1 MYLYDFLSDSPRRV
15 TVSINKMLKRS
26 LFLIICLPGL
36 VQAKGLLDVQF
47 SEVPNTQVKIDFIFD
62 DIVFLQGT
70 HIIAEENQLLIDLG
84 IVDNE
89 QILNLV
95 PENTMGISSLKTQ
108 FIDSRLQVLITLS
121 EDVEHN
127 LIADNK
133 RYSLTFNK
141 KKIISNN
148 VATETSMI
156 NHSTSVAPIVSE
168 KRNSTRNI
176 IDSLDFKL
184 DQAQRGQL
192 IIKMANESVSS
203 LVTENGSRLEIK
215 LQGATISED
224 NLYTMDVMDFA
235 TPVRSFETF
244 REDDGVLVVVSTMK
258 EFQFEHTQIG
268 DEFIL
273 TVSNVEKESTRDQ
286 EANKAIYTGK
296 KFSLNFQKVAVRTAL
311 QIIADFNNFN
321 LVTGD
326 SVTGDI
332 TLRLEDVPWD
342 QALDMILK
350 FKGLGKRIEGNILL
364 VAPAEELARREASE
378 LKSNQEVEKLVPL
391 YTEFLQINYAKADEI
406 ALLLDGGKSKILSE
420 RGSVSV
426 DLRTNTLLIQDT
438 AKKLDDVRRLIE
450 ILDIAVKQVVI
461 EARIVTV
468 TDNVSEDFGIRWG
481 VTDTLSDGASS
492 GSLDGANSASGGIV
506 PNLDDRLN
514 VNLPLADAAGTI
526 AFQVSKLA
534 DGTILDLELSALERE
549 NKGEVIARP
558 SITTANQKAAYI
570 SQGTEIPFVS
580 AASSGATTVE
590 FKPAE
595 LSLRVTPQIT
605 PDDRVIL
612 DLEITQDTQGE
623 TVSTSTGD
631 AVAINTQ
638 RIGTQVL
645 VNNGETIVLGGI
657 YQQQLIHGVTKVPV
671 LGDIPLLGWLF
682 RTSSNFTERR
692 ELLIFVTPRIV
703 TESQK
708 R

>member
-15 TVSINKMLKRS
+15 TVSINKMLKSS

-62 DIVFLQGT
+62 DIVLLQGT

-121 EDVEHN
+121 ADIEHN

-141 KKIISNN
+141 KKRISNN

-156 NHSTSVAPIVSE
+156 NHSTSAAPIVSE
-168 KRNSTRNI
+168 KRSSTKNI
-176 IDSLDFKL
+176 INSLDFKL

-244 REDDGVLVVVSTMK
+244 REDDGVLVVVTTMK

-286 EANKAIYTGK
+286 EAKKAVYTGK

-364 VAPAEELARREASE
+364 VAPAEELARREANE

-426 DLRTNTLLIQDT
+426 DVRTNTLLIQDT